1 MRISHFLF
9 QLNFY
14 KQFLTGKTLH
24 RDTINVLRNNSEKIT
39 WETGLN
45 FLVFTYLHYFVLKR
59 ERKLRI
65 EEERDTKTRNKCLYI
80 LSMNNRQ
87 MRKKEIESEEMSRS

>member
-24 RDTINVLRNNSEKIT
+24 RDTIIVLRNNSEKIT

-45 FLVFTYLHYFVLKR
+45 FLVFTYLHYFVLKKERENRESSGR
-59 ERKLRI
+59 ERYENEKR
-65 EEERDTKTRNKCLYI
+65 
-80 LSMNNRQ
+80 
-87 MRKKEIESEEMSRS
+87 

>member
-24 RDTINVLRNNSEKIT
+24 RETIIVLRNNSEKIT

-45 FLVFTYLHYFVLKR
+45 FLFTYLDYFVLKKERENRESSGR
-59 ERKLRI
+59 ERYENEKR
-65 EEERDTKTRNKCLYI
+65 
-80 LSMNNRQ
+80 
-87 MRKKEIESEEMSRS
+87 

>member
-24 RDTINVLRNNSEKIT
+24 RETIIVLRNNSEKIT

-45 FLVFTYLHYFVLKR
+45 FLFTYLHYFVLKKERENRESSGR
-59 ERKLRI
+59 ERYENEKR
-65 EEERDTKTRNKCLYI
+65 
-80 LSMNNRQ
+80 
-87 MRKKEIESEEMSRS
+87 

>member
-1 MRISHFLF
+1 MNTLFPVKQETTVIYNLAKFMRISHFLF

-39 WETGLN
+39 RETGLN

-59 ERKLRI
+59 ERKLRV
-65 EEERDTKTRNKCLYI
+65 EREKERERDENEKC
-80 LSMNNRQ
+80 
-87 MRKKEIESEEMSRS
+87 

>member
-24 RDTINVLRNNSEKIT
+24 RDTINVLRNNSEKNNLGNGIKLPGFHVSALFCS
-39 WETGLN
+39 E
-45 FLVFTYLHYFVLKR
+45 KR
-59 ERKLRI
+59 EKI
-65 EEERDTKTRNKCLYI
+65 EN
-80 LSMNNRQ
+80 
-87 MRKKEIESEEMSRS
+87 